1 MGCRLLWEHGP
12 RGDKGAKARGKL
24 GNPTKPKLRCREV
37 GVSAASRLSPPA
49 FTLRCRIL
57 ILTGLPCLLV
67 LTVNVKV
74 AAEARD
80 TFGLQQLPPRIA
92 SRLQK
97 FRRQAKRQGGSNQSV
112 RCVPVAGR
120 GPGKVRQ
127 SQQDMRR
134 PRSMDPCQVRP
145 HSLHHVTGQANF
157 AGSRYY
163 LLLVL
168 Y

>member
-1 MGCRLLWEHGP
+1 MLWEHGP
-12 RGDKGAKARGKL
+12 RGDKEAKARGKL

-120 GPGKVRQ
+120 GPERCDKAKTCVAQDPWTPVKSVRILFTMSPDRQ
-127 SQQDMRR
+127 IS
-134 PRSMDPCQVRP
+134 PAAVII
-145 HSLHHVTGQANF
+145 
-157 AGSRYY
+157 AGA
-163 LLLVL
+163 VL
-168 Y
+168 N